1 MAHQFQGGVPMTY
14 RIQRLPD
21 VLIERGRSRSSHY
34 SDIEKGLFTR
44 PIKIGQRAV
53 GWPSSEV
60 TELNMARIAG
70 KTEAEIQQLVIELEC
85 KRTNSSSFK
94 QANNEI
100 TSRETAQKEM
110 V

>member
-1 MAHQFQGGVPMTY
+1 
-14 RIQRLPD
+14 
-21 VLIERGRSRSSHY
+21 
-34 SDIEKGLFTR
+34 
-44 PIKIGQRAV
+44 
-53 GWPSSEV
+53 
-60 TELNMARIAG
+60 MARIAG